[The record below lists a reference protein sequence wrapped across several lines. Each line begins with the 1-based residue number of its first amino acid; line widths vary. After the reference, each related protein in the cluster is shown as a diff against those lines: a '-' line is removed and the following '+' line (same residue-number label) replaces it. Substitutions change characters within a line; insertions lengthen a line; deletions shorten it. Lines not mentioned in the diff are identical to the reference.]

1 MSKTIAAGVVAFVL
15 ATGAAGL
22 WQVSRAT
29 DFQFFGALVDRVET
43 DRPVVALTF
52 DDGPSSEFT
61 AEILAMLDA
70 HGARATFFVT
80 GRETM
85 ENMDEAR
92 AIVAAGHELGNHSWH
107 HQRMVLMT
115 PQAVRDEIERTDAAI
130 RAAGH
135 EGEIHFR
142 PPYGKKLLVLPW
154 YLWRTGRT
162 SVTWDIAP
170 DSDDPSATAAAIAE
184 RAVTAARPGSII
196 LLHLMYQSRA
206 ASREVLP
213 AIIRGLRA
221 KGLEPVPLSQLL
233 AGD

>member
-1 MSKTIAAGVVAFVL
+1 
-15 ATGAAGL
+15 
-22 WQVSRAT
+22 
-29 DFQFFGALVDRVET
+29 
-43 DRPVVALTF
+43 
-52 DDGPSSEFT
+52 
-61 AEILAMLDA
+61 
-70 HGARATFFVT
+70 
-80 GRETM
+80 
-85 ENMDEAR
+85 
-92 AIVAAGHELGNHSWH
+92 
-107 HQRMVLMT
+107 MVLMT

-196 LLHLMYQSRA
+196 LLHLMYKSRA
-206 ASREVLP
+206 ASREALP